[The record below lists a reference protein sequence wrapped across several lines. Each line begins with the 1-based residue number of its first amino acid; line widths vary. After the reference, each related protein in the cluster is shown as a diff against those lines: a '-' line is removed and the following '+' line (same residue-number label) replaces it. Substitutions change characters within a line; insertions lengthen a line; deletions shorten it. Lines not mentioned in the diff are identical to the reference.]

1 MAGLLVL
8 VAFALLAAA
17 LWWRDRT
24 TVTVWEWETGL
35 LFHNGRFERTLPP
48 GRYPIGLLGSLP
60 GRTVVHVSTTRRL
73 LVVPMQ
79 EVLTADSFPVKL
91 GAVLHWHV
99 VDARLHHAATAGTGG
114 QDQLQVAVQLALR
127 AAAGTR
133 TLDALLA
140 ARAETGA
147 LEAEMLPAV
156 TETVAWAGGT
166 VEQLALRDLVLPAEV
181 RRMVT
186 EAERA
191 RREGLAALERARGE
205 QAALRSLANAA
216 RLLRGNPE
224 LQALRTLQ
232 ALSAAPGRPAPTLVL
247 GVPPFMP
254 VPSAQAPM
262 DPGGAPDPAG

>member
-1 MAGLLVL
+1 MTSSLILLMLVL
-8 VAFALLAAA
+8 MAAA
-17 LWWRDRT
+17 IWWRDRT
-24 TVTVWEWETGL
+24 SVTVWEWEAGL

-48 GRYPIGLLGSLP
+48 GRYPVGLLSGLP
-60 GRTVVHVSTTRRL
+60 GRTVVHVPTSRRL
-73 LVVPMQ
+73 LVVAMQ

-91 GAVLHWHV
+91 GAVLHWRV
-99 VDARLHHAATAGTGG
+99 VDARLHHAATAGAGG
-114 QDQLQVAVQLALR
+114 QDQMQVAVQLALR

-133 TLDALLA
+133 TLDAVLA
-140 ARAETGA
+140 ARAEAGT
-147 LEAEMLPAV
+147 LEAEMLPAI
-156 TETVAWAGGT
+156 TETVAWAGGK

-191 RREGLAALERARGE
+191 RREGLATLERARGE

-232 ALSAAPGRPAPTLVL
+232 ALSAAPGQPAPTLVL

-254 VPSAQAPM
+254 APSGEAPA
-262 DPGGAPDPAG
+262 DTGAAS